1 MSRPFNRRQAR
12 ENAAFLR
19 LLAETGNVM
28 LAARE
33 CGLRTQTLYARRTTH
48 AAFAAEWDAAL
59 TAAQAAM
66 RADPAR
72 AARAGTGRWP
82 DSAKAPARFKTA
94 GGEPAVTRLKD
105 GRLQLRRAKAGGIGF
120 RGEQAF
126 LRALATCGNISM
138 AAQAVGVAV
147 QNIYAR
153 RGRSPLFKA
162 EMDKALAIAS
172 DRLERAANERANAA
186 LCGDGA
192 DDLWAEEEFGDLP
205 VMTIDQLLMLLRA
218 QWRRQ
223 ALGDYWGRFAGRKR
237 RGPLSSQEI
246 AVERRIWWDDEEE
259 RRRVARM
266 RRERAERRGEE
277 YERTGNWFLPGEE
290 VPEALRVK
298 GRKRRPSRK

>member
-1 MSRPFNRRQAR
+1 
-12 ENAAFLR
+12 
-19 LLAETGNVM
+19 
-28 LAARE
+28 
-33 CGLRTQTLYARRTTH
+33 
-48 AAFAAEWDAAL
+48 
-59 TAAQAAM
+59 
-66 RADPAR
+66 
-72 AARAGTGRWP
+72 
-82 DSAKAPARFKTA
+82 
-94 GGEPAVTRLKD
+94 VTRLKD

-153 RGRSPLFKA
+153 RGRSALFKA

-192 DDLWAEEEFGDLP
+192 GDLWVEEEFGALP

-218 QWRRQ
+218 HWRRQ

-290 VPEALRVK
+290 VPEALRGK
-298 GRKRRPSRK
+298 GKKRGPSRK